1 MSSFSDDKEG
11 YERLLQS
18 AGRYCQQP
26 QDVEPHSGFM
36 IQDVMDLRRKRVED
50 PAAKTTTPKTIEQIH
65 KDAERERDQQEKDLM
80 NAPQFQG
87 PMGGMGQSRDGRL
100 GDRRDGRDGG
110 RGGRGG
116 RKCRLHYSTL
126 SEVYMMVKLESITLV
141 LVFQAQQA

>member
-1 MSSFSDDKEG
+1 MKASVSQKTPSEMG
-11 YERLLQS
+11 WT
-18 AGRYCQQP
+18 
-26 QDVEPHSGFM
+26 
-36 IQDVMDLRRKRVED
+36 IQDFL
-50 PAAKTTTPKTIEQIH
+50 
-65 KDAERERDQQEKDLM
+65 LM

>member
-1 MSSFSDDKEG
+1 MNGYFSQLDAIVNNRKTSN
-11 YERLLQS
+11 RI
-18 AGRYCQQP
+18 R
-26 QDVEPHSGFM
+26 FM
-36 IQDVMDLRRKRVED
+36 IQDVMDLRRNAWKPRRED
-50 PAAKTTTPKTIEQIH
+50 NNPKTIEQIH